1 MKSFKIISLLTLAF
15 IISFGFSSCSS
26 DDDKGGSTPQNR
38 NVKYEIT
45 GNFSGKFLVVYS
57 TENGAA
63 ETVDGTSLPWSKEI
77 TLTTVNTA
85 AFSSQSTTAGMPGQT
100 ATAKLI
106 VNGET
111 KKTETKTADEMGRI
125 IFSNLSYTF

>member
-1 MKSFKIISLLTLAF
+1 MKSFKIFSILTIAF

-26 DDDKGGSTPQNR
+26 DDDKGNSTPQNR

-57 TENGAA
+57 NENGAA
-63 ETVDGTSLPWSKEI
+63 QTVDGTSLPWSKEV

-85 AFSSQSTTAGMPGQT
+85 AFSSQSTTAGTPGQT

-106 VNGET
+106 VNGEIQR
-111 KKTETKTADEMGRI
+111 TETKTADELGRI
-125 IFSNLSYTF
+125 IFPNLNYTF